1 MKEPLLAILEE
12 RFNTHM
18 YRHEGIVWEEVRER
32 MIENEA
38 LISTLFEMEATGGE
52 IDVMVY
58 KDQLLYIDFSQ
69 ESPIGRR
76 NVCYDVKALKARKN
90 NKPER
95 TVEELVKW
103 MNATLVDEELYH
115 ALQRIE
121 PVDLKTSSWL
131 VTPLEIRVLKGAIF
145 GDRRY
150 NHVFVYHNGADS
162 YYAARGFRVYTII

>member
-12 RFNTHM
+12 RFRAHM
-18 YRHEGIVWEEVRER
+18 YRHETLQWEDIKER
-32 MIENEA
+32 IIENDV
-38 LISTLFEMEATGGE
+38 LLTTLFEMEATGGE
-52 IDVMVY
+52 IDVMIY
-58 KDQLLYIDFSQ
+58 KDQLIYIDFSE

-76 NVCYDVKALKARKN
+76 NACYDKKALKARKN

-103 MNATLVDEELYH
+103 MNATLVDEELYR
-115 ALQRIE
+115 ALQNIE
-121 PVDLKTSSWL
+121 AIDLKTSSWL
-131 VTPLEIRVLKGAIF
+131 VTPLEIRLLKGAIF

-162 YYAARGFRVYTII
+162 YYAARGFRVYTVI